1 MGKELILI
9 TRSAYIARY
18 LTLTHTPYRNNSQ
31 GKHTE
36 RADLVWQE
44 VNIMQLLMR
53 SDQDLIARK
62 PEKFWRGQDL
72 NLQPLEDQS
81 VALPFELP
89 RRRLDRIS
97 SRYITDRALRYA
109 AILQGTNFDNP
120 FGIQARYLTL
130 THTPYRNNS

>member
-1 MGKELILI
+1 
-9 TRSAYIARY
+9 
-18 LTLTHTPYRNNSQ
+18 
-31 GKHTE
+31 
-36 RADLVWQE
+36 
-44 VNIMQLLMR
+44 MQLLMR